1 MSGIATGTALLIGGG
16 VAAAGG
22 IGAAALESNA
32 AGNAAS
38 TQANAADYAANIQGQ
53 LGQESLANE
62 VEQYQQAQANDEPWL
77 QTGANSLATLSNLL
91 GLSAAPGSTS
101 SPGSTLSIPGV
112 NGTVTLPGVTGLKGT
127 ASTSDGAFGSLMS
140 AYPGGTFSAPTAAQ
154 AAQTPGYQ
162 FALDQGEKAVQAGA
176 SANGSLLTG
185 GTLNAENQ
193 YGQNLANTNY
203 NNVYNQAL
211 QTYNTNYNT
220 WSNQQANE
228 FNRLAA
234 LSGMGQTTA
243 AQLGAAGLQSAGQ
256 VANTLTNTGAQ
267 IGQDY
272 NNAAAATASG
282 YIGSAN
288 AWGGALNGAGNSL
301 SQMLMLQQLM
311 GQQNNNNPGLN
322 PNGSWGTGGGPA
334 TGVTYS

>member
-16 VAAAGG
+16 LSAAGGLAAAG
-22 IGAAALESNA
+22 IESNA

-53 LGQESLANE
+53 LGEESLANE

-77 QTGANSLATLSNLL
+77 QTGANSLATLSSLL
-91 GLSAAPGSTS
+91 GLAPAAGSTS
-101 SPGSTLSIPGV
+101 TAGKTLSIPGV
-112 NGTVTLPGVTGLKGT
+112 NGSVTLPGVTGLQGT

-140 AYPGGTFSAPTAAQ
+140 AYPGGAFTAPTAAQ
-154 AAQTPGYQ
+154 AAATPGYQ
-162 FALDQGEKAVQAGA
+162 FALQQGEGAVQAGA

-193 YGQNLANTNY
+193 FGQNLANTNY

-211 QTYNTNYNT
+211 TNYNTNYNT

-243 AQLGAAGLQSAGQ
+243 AQLNSQGLQSAGQ
-256 VANTLTNTGAQ
+256 VGNTLNSTGAQ

-272 NNAAAATASG
+272 QNAAAATASG
-282 YIGSAN
+282 YVGGAN
-288 AWGGALNGAGNSL
+288 AWGGALNGLGGSME
-301 SQMLMLQQLM
+301 QMLMLQQLLA
-311 GQQNNNNPGLN
+311 QQNNGGGLQS
-322 PNGSWGTGGGPA
+322 NGSWGTGGGPA
-334 TGVTYS
+334 TGATWS